1 MLQFNAATG
10 EPFLTPDRLSLRTR
24 LGADI
29 WIEGLTTGA
38 PATVEIAVRPKGQRS
53 RRLRIRRVGDGSITF
68 GATQHLVGE
77 SAAASIEP
85 QPSTLSRIGN
95 QVANL
100 LFVAVLA
107 LGVATLTGT
116 VTLQVVTSGSMAPTL
131 NVGDL
136 VVAVSDEVVAPKLG
150 DIIIF
155 SGTRLN
161 GAAIGPFA
169 HRIVGGSAAAGW
181 ETRGDANPSSD
192 PFASGPTEVRG
203 TVVAWL
209 PGVGRVFD
217 PRVLLVLL
225 GGLVV
230 LLLLR

>member
-1 MLQFNAATG
+1 MLPLNGATG
-10 EPFLTPDRLSLRTR
+10 EPFVTPDRLSLRTR
-24 LGADI
+24 LGAEI
-29 WIEGLTTGA
+29 SIEGLTVGA

-77 SAAASIEP
+77 SPATSMEA
-85 QPSTLSRIGN
+85 QPSLLAKFGN
-95 QVANL
+95 HLANL

-136 VVAVSDEVVAPKLG
+136 VVAVSDEIVPPKGG
-150 DIIIF
+150 DIVIF
-155 SGTRLN
+155 SGTKLN

-169 HRIVGGSAAAGW
+169 HRIVGGSAATGW
-181 ETRGDANPSSD
+181 QTRGDANPSND
-192 PFASGPTEVRG
+192 PFVSGPTEVRG
-203 TVVAWL
+203 TVIAWA
-209 PGVGRVFD
+209 PGIGRIFD